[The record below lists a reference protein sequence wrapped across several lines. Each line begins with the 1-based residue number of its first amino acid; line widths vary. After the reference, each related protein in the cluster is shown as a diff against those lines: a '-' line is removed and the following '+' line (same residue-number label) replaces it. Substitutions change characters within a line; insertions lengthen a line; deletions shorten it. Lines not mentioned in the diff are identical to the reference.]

1 MVAITFIEL
10 KVYESSNF
18 SISLPSG
25 CVRQFSEN
33 IGNISQSNMAFYM
46 ILSLTTRVFPV
57 LVLCVTTIMLAHSLQ
72 KRRSTLAY
80 NTRTFTGMTRTFSD
94 NRRVTRMIFLI
105 MVTFLVA
112 EIQDGVAFMIYF
124 VELALNKQRQVL
136 SKYADLKWDTVCLT
150 LSLLSYGCNFWIF
163 VMMSRKFRS
172 ALCET
177 IFSRIA
183 GIKNYIRRLRSV

>member
-1 MVAITFIEL
+1 MCRHIYNWNIVNCDVKQPNQLNSTLKIYDMVAITFIEL

-94 NRRVTRMIFLI
+94 NRRVTRMIFPYNGNFSRCRDPGWCCFHGYI
-105 MVTFLVA
+105 
-112 EIQDGVAFMIYF
+112 
-124 VELALNKQRQVL
+124 L
-136 SKYADLKWDTVCLT
+136 S
-150 LSLLSYGCNFWIF
+150 SLLLTSSDRFCQSMLTWSGTRFAWPC
-163 VMMSRKFRS
+163 R
-172 ALCET
+172 C
-177 IFSRIA
+177 
-183 GIKNYIRRLRSV
+183 